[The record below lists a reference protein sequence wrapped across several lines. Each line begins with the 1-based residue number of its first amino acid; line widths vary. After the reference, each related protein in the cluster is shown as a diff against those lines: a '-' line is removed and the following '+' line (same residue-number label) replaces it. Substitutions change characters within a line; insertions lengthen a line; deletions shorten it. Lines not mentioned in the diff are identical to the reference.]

1 MGAVINALL
10 DTSTFLWL
18 ALEPAR
24 ISPAAR
30 KMLDDPRANRR
41 LSQASV
47 LEIVLKYR
55 AGKLPLP
62 LAPDIWIPSRRAF
75 FQLEDLPLDEMVIYR
90 SGALPGG
97 HDDPFDR
104 LIAAHAIESGSTLLS
119 PDLPLSQLGASR
131 IW

>member
-1 MGAVINALL
+1 MHALL
-10 DTSTFLWL
+10 DTCTFLWL
-18 ALEPAR
+18 AFEPER
-24 ISPAAR
+24 ISGVAR
-30 KMLDDPRANRR
+30 KILDDSGTVRR

-62 LAPDIWIPSRRAF
+62 EAPDVWIPSRREF
-75 FQLEDLPLDEMVIYR
+75 FQLENLALDERVIYR
-90 SGALPGG
+90 SGNLPDG

-119 PDLPLSQLGASR
+119 PDTPLSLLGAAR
-131 IW
+131 LW

>member
-1 MGAVINALL
+1 MNALL
-10 DTSTFLWL
+10 DTCTFLWL
-18 ALEPAR
+18 ALDPGK
-24 ISPAAR
+24 ISPTAR
-30 KMLDDPRANRR
+30 EILDDPGTVRR

-47 LEIVLKYR
+47 LEIVLKHR

-62 LAPDIWIPSRRAF
+62 LPPDQWIPSRREF
-75 FQLEDLPLDEMVIYR
+75 FQLEDLTLDEGVIYR
-90 SGALPGG
+90 SGKLPEG

-119 PDLPLSQLGASR
+119 PDTPMSLLGASR

>member
-1 MGAVINALL
+1 MNLLL
-10 DTSTFLWL
+10 DTCTFVWL
-18 ALEPAR
+18 ALEPGR
-24 ISPAAR
+24 ISSAAQR
-30 KMLDDPRANRR
+30 LLDDPGNVRQ
-41 LSQASV
+41 LSQVSM

-62 LAPDIWIPSRRAF
+62 MSPEVWIPSRRQF
-75 FQLEDLPLDEMVIYR
+75 FQLDNLAIDESVIFR
-90 SGALPGG
+90 SGTLPDG

-119 PDLPLSQLGASR
+119 PDLPLSLLGAAR

>member
-1 MGAVINALL
+1 MNALL
-10 DTSTFLWL
+10 DTCTFLWL
-18 ALEPAR
+18 ALEPGR

-30 KMLDDPRANRR
+30 EILDDTRTIRR
-41 LSQASV
+41 LSQVSV

-62 LAPDIWIPSRRAF
+62 AAPEVWIPSRRDF
-75 FQLEDLPLDEMVIYR
+75 FQLESLPLDESVIYR
-90 SGALPGG
+90 SGKLPTG

-119 PDLPLSQLGASR
+119 PDTPLSLLGAAR

>member
-1 MGAVINALL
+1 MNLLL
-10 DTSTFLWL
+10 DTCTFLWL
-18 ALEPAR
+18 ALQPER

-30 KMLDDPRANRR
+30 QLLDGPGNVRR
-41 LSQASV
+41 LSQVSV

-62 LAPDIWIPSRRAF
+62 LPPDIWIPSRRQF
-75 FQLEDLPLDEMVIYR
+75 FQLENLQLNESVIYR
-90 SGALPGG
+90 SGLLPAG

-104 LIAAHAIESGSTLLS
+104 LIAAHAIESGSMLLS
-119 PDLPLSQLGASR
+119 PDLPLSLLGAAR

>member
-1 MGAVINALL
+1 MNALL
-10 DTSTFLWL
+10 DTCTFLWL
-18 ALEPAR
+18 ALDPER

-30 KMLDDPRANRR
+30 KILDQPGTVRR
-41 LSQASV
+41 LSQVSV

-62 LAPDIWIPSRRAF
+62 LPPEIWIPSRRDF
-75 FQLEDLPLDEMVIYR
+75 FQLENLPLDEAVIYR
-90 SGALPGG
+90 SGTLPGV

-119 PDLPLSQLGASR
+119 PDAPLSLLGAAR

>member
-1 MGAVINALL
+1 MNALL
-10 DTSTFLWL
+10 DTCTFLWL
-18 ALEPAR
+18 ALEPGR

-30 KMLDDPRANRR
+30 EILDDPRTIRR
-41 LSQASV
+41 LSQVSV

-62 LAPDIWIPSRRAF
+62 AAPEIWIPSRRDF
-75 FQLEDLPLDEMVIYR
+75 FQLESLPLDESVIYR
-90 SGALPGG
+90 CGKLPAG

-119 PDLPLSQLGASR
+119 PDTPLSLLGAAR

>member
-1 MGAVINALL
+1 MNALL
-10 DTSTFLWL
+10 DTCTFLWL
-18 ALEPAR
+18 ALDPGR

-30 KMLDDPRANRR
+30 EVLDDPGTVRR

-47 LEIVLKYR
+47 MEIVMKHR

-62 LAPDIWIPSRRAF
+62 LPPEKWIPSRREF
-75 FQLEDLPLDEMVIYR
+75 FQLENLPLDESVIYR
-90 SGALPGG
+90 SGRLPDG

-119 PDLPLSQLGASR
+119 PDAPLSLLGAAR

>member
-1 MGAVINALL
+1 MKLLL
-10 DTSTFLWL
+10 DTCTFLWM
-18 ALEPAR
+18 ALEPGK
-24 ISPAAR
+24 ISEEAKAV
-30 KMLDDPRANRR
+30 LDDEKNVRR

-62 LAPDIWIPSRRAF
+62 VEPEKWIPSRRDF
-75 FQLEDLPLDEMVIYR
+75 FQIEDMPLDEGVIYR
-90 SGALPGG
+90 SGKLPEG

-104 LIAAHAIESGSTLLS
+104 LIAAHAIQSGSTVIS
-119 PDLPLSQLGASR
+119 PDVPLSLLGAAR

>member
-1 MGAVINALL
+1 MHALL
-10 DTSTFLWL
+10 DTCTFLWL
-18 ALEPAR
+18 AFEPER
-24 ISPAAR
+24 ISAVAR
-30 KMLDDPRANRR
+30 KILDDPGTVRR

-62 LAPDIWIPSRRAF
+62 EAPDVWIPSRREF
-75 FQLEDLPLDEMVIYR
+75 FQLENLPLDERVIYR
-90 SGALPGG
+90 SGKLPEG

-119 PDLPLSQLGASR
+119 PDTPLSLLGAAR
-131 IW
+131 LW

>member
-1 MGAVINALL
+1 MQALL
-10 DTSTFLWL
+10 DTCTFLWL
-18 ALEPAR
+18 AFEPER
-24 ISPAAR
+24 ISADAR
-30 KMLDDPRANRR
+30 KLLDDPGTVRR

-62 LAPDIWIPSRRAF
+62 EAPDVWIPSRREF
-75 FQLEDLPLDEMVIYR
+75 FQLENLPLDERVIYR
-90 SGALPGG
+90 SGNLPDG

-119 PDLPLSQLGASR
+119 PDTPLSLLGAAR
-131 IW
+131 LW

>member
-1 MGAVINALL
+1 MNVLL
-10 DTSTFLWL
+10 DTCTFLWL
-18 ALEPAR
+18 ALEPGR
-24 ISPAAR
+24 ISTAAQR
-30 KMLDDPRANRR
+30 LLDDPGNVRR

-47 LEIVLKYR
+47 LEIVLKHR

-62 LAPDIWIPSRRAF
+62 IPPEIWIPSRRQF
-75 FQLEDLPLDEMVIYR
+75 FQLENLPIDESVIFR
-90 SGALPGG
+90 SGTLPDG

-119 PDLPLSQLGASR
+119 PETPLSLLGAAR

>member
-1 MGAVINALL
+1 MHALL
-10 DTSTFLWL
+10 DTCTFLWL
-18 ALEPAR
+18 AFEPER
-24 ISPAAR
+24 ISCVAR
-30 KMLDDPRANRR
+30 KILDDPVTVRR

-62 LAPDIWIPSRRAF
+62 EAPDVWIPSRREF
-75 FQLEDLPLDEMVIYR
+75 FQLENLPLDERVIYR
-90 SGALPGG
+90 SGNLPDG

-119 PDLPLSQLGASR
+119 PDTPLSLVGAAR
-131 IW
+131 LW

>member
-1 MGAVINALL
+1 MNALL
-10 DTSTFLWL
+10 DTCTFLWL
-18 ALEPAR
+18 ALEPGR

-30 KMLDDPRANRR
+30 EVLDDPLTERR

-55 AGKLPLP
+55 AGRLPLP
-62 LAPDIWIPSRRAF
+62 LPPRTWIPSRRGF
-75 FQLEDLPLDEMVIYR
+75 FQIEDLPLAENVIYR
-90 SGALPGG
+90 SGILPDG

-119 PDLPLSQLGASR
+119 PDTPLGLLGASR